1 MNNMISL
8 KSISNKVLDALEA
21 HFKDS
26 GYNRYAINREDQ
38 YGIAEIITHSGTYHA
53 KYYFSPLRDEF
64 CLDITLPVIIPV
76 AYMASAQIYLS
87 EKTSRWHSGCA
98 HLNSDTG
105 TVNLHSSFNLTA
117 VKRRINDFQS
127 VLDEQFIA
135 EEEKSTIMNACIS
148 AVLPSQVVIEYME
161 LELLCRMFDLEGNLY
176 RIAAGLLPL
185 DGENEENSTERKG
198 QKHCLTVDPS
208 KLEAEIEAAIKRNR
222 QSEPPG
228 LGSFDKKRP
237 VSSNK
242 EKDDTMESAIDS
254 TIDTIDRI
262 LSLLGENQNEQE
274 EEVYPYLDDSTAFD
288 EPYEAEE

>member
-1 MNNMISL
+1 MSNRISL
-8 KSISNKVLDALEA
+8 KSISNKILDALEA

-105 TVNLHSSFNLTA
+105 TVNLHNSFNLTA

-135 EEEKSTIMNACIS
+135 EEEKSTILNACIS

-161 LELLCRMFDLEGNLY
+161 LELLCRMFDLESNLY
-176 RIAAGLLPL
+176 RIAAGLPTLN
-185 DGENEENSTERKG
+185 GENEENSTKKKG
-198 QKHCLTVDPS
+198 QNHCLTVDPS
-208 KLEAEIEAAIKRNR
+208 ELEAEIEAAIKRNR
-222 QSEPPG
+222 QSEQPG
-228 LGSFDKKRP
+228 LGSSDKKRP
-237 VSSNK
+237 TPFNK
-242 EKDDTMESAIDS
+242 EEDNSMESAIDS
-254 TIDTIDRI
+254 AIATIDQL
-262 LSLLGENQNEQE
+262 LSLLGEDQNEQE
-274 EEVYPYLDDSTAFD
+274 EGVNPCLDDTTAFD
-288 EPYEAEE
+288 ESFETEE